1 MFFEREKGFGI
12 TTDKKDKGYSRW
24 AKEKEI
30 KEELECVQITQKNS
44 KAAGIPI
51 ILNDKEMWVDN
62 GEYHSLVIGATGSG
76 KTQTVILPMVYNLAK
91 ATLKTIEQNDN
102 VGMFSICFD
111 GSEVSEFEKF
121 LNEFKDNATYNK
133 DFNVILLALSKI
145 IDKGALERFFRNE
158 GRMNDNVKALAIDS
172 RKLRLYCLRISD
184 QILILGNGGV
194 KNTRTYQED
203 SKLSGYVMDLQT
215 FDKVLLKAQKS
226 GKVTI
231 EKNMI
236 TDIQSATFEI

>member
-1 MFFEREKGFGI
+1 M
-12 TTDKKDKGYSRW
+12 TTIS
-24 AKEKEI
+24 
-30 KEELECVQITQKNS
+30 
-44 KAAGIPI
+44 
-51 ILNDKEMWVDN
+51 
-62 GEYHSLVIGATGSG
+62 
-76 KTQTVILPMVYNLAK
+76 
-91 ATLKTIEQNDN
+91 LKTIEQNDN

-111 GSEVSEFEKF
+111 GSAESEFEKF
-121 LNEFKDNATYNK
+121 LIEFKDNATYNK
-133 DFNVILLALSKI
+133 DFNVILMALSKI

-172 RKLRLYCLRISD
+172 RRLRLYCLRISD
-184 QILILGNGGV
+184 QILILGNGGI

-203 SKLSGYVMDLQT
+203 EKLSGYVMDLQT
-215 FDKVLLKAQKS
+215 FDRVLVKAQKS

>member
-1 MFFEREKGFGI
+1 M
-12 TTDKKDKGYSRW
+12 TT
-24 AKEKEI
+24 
-30 KEELECVQITQKNS
+30 
-44 KAAGIPI
+44 
-51 ILNDKEMWVDN
+51 
-62 GEYHSLVIGATGSG
+62 
-76 KTQTVILPMVYNLAK
+76 

-102 VGMFSICFD
+102 VGLFSICFD
-111 GSEVSEFEKF
+111 GSELSEFVKF

-158 GRMNDNVKALAIDS
+158 GKMNDNVKALAIDS

-184 QILILGNGGV
+184 QILILGNGGI
-194 KNTRTYQED
+194 KTTRTYEED

-215 FDKVLLKAQKS
+215 FDKVLLNAQKS

-236 TDIQSATFEI
+236 IDIQSATFEI

>member
-1 MFFEREKGFGI
+1 
-12 TTDKKDKGYSRW
+12 
-24 AKEKEI
+24 
-30 KEELECVQITQKNS
+30 
-44 KAAGIPI
+44 
-51 ILNDKEMWVDN
+51 
-62 GEYHSLVIGATGSG
+62 
-76 KTQTVILPMVYNLAK
+76 
-91 ATLKTIEQNDN
+91 
-102 VGMFSICFD
+102 MFSICFD
-111 GSEVSEFEKF
+111 GGEESEFEKF

-158 GRMNDNVKALAIDS
+158 GRMNDNVKALAIDA

-194 KNTRTYQED
+194 KTTRTYQED

-215 FDKVLLKAQKS
+215 FDKVLIKAQKS

-231 EKNMI
+231 EKNII

>member
-1 MFFEREKGFGI
+1 
-12 TTDKKDKGYSRW
+12 
-24 AKEKEI
+24 
-30 KEELECVQITQKNS
+30 
-44 KAAGIPI
+44 
-51 ILNDKEMWVDN
+51 
-62 GEYHSLVIGATGSG
+62 
-76 KTQTVILPMVYNLAK
+76 
-91 ATLKTIEQNDN
+91 
-102 VGMFSICFD
+102 MFSICFD
-111 GSEVSEFEKF
+111 GSEESEFEKF

-158 GRMNDNVKALAIDS
+158 GRMNDNVKARAIDS

-194 KNTRTYQED
+194 KASRTYQED
-203 SKLSGYVMDLQT
+203 SKLSGYVMDLQS

>member
-1 MFFEREKGFGI
+1 M
-12 TTDKKDKGYSRW
+12 
-24 AKEKEI
+24 
-30 KEELECVQITQKNS
+30 
-44 KAAGIPI
+44 
-51 ILNDKEMWVDN
+51 
-62 GEYHSLVIGATGSG
+62 
-76 KTQTVILPMVYNLAK
+76 AK

-102 VGMFSICFD
+102 VGMSSICFD

>member
-1 MFFEREKGFGI
+1 M
-12 TTDKKDKGYSRW
+12 
-24 AKEKEI
+24 
-30 KEELECVQITQKNS
+30 
-44 KAAGIPI
+44 
-51 ILNDKEMWVDN
+51 
-62 GEYHSLVIGATGSG
+62 
-76 KTQTVILPMVYNLAK
+76 AK

-215 FDKVLLKAQKS
+215 FD
-226 GKVTI
+226 
-231 EKNMI
+231 
-236 TDIQSATFEI
+236 

>member
-1 MFFEREKGFGI
+1 MASI
-12 TTDKKDKGYSRW
+12 S
-24 AKEKEI
+24 
-30 KEELECVQITQKNS
+30 
-44 KAAGIPI
+44 
-51 ILNDKEMWVDN
+51 
-62 GEYHSLVIGATGSG
+62 
-76 KTQTVILPMVYNLAK
+76 
-91 ATLKTIEQNDN
+91 LKTIEQNDN

-111 GSEVSEFEKF
+111 GNEESEFEKF

-145 IDKGALERFFRNE
+145 IEKGALERFFRNE
-158 GRMNDNVKALAIDS
+158 GKMNDSVKALAIDS

-194 KNTRTYQED
+194 KTTRTYQENEQ
-203 SKLSGYVMDLQT
+203 LSGYVMDLQT
-215 FDKVLLKAQKS
+215 FDKVLIKAQKA
-226 GKVTI
+226 GRVTI

>member
-1 MFFEREKGFGI
+1 
-12 TTDKKDKGYSRW
+12 
-24 AKEKEI
+24 
-30 KEELECVQITQKNS
+30 
-44 KAAGIPI
+44 
-51 ILNDKEMWVDN
+51 
-62 GEYHSLVIGATGSG
+62 
-76 KTQTVILPMVYNLAK
+76 
-91 ATLKTIEQNDN
+91 
-102 VGMFSICFD
+102 MFSICFD
-111 GSEVSEFEKF
+111 GSEESEFEKF

-194 KNTRTYQED
+194 KATRTYQED
-203 SKLSGYVMDLQT
+203 SKLSGYVMDLQS

>member
-1 MFFEREKGFGI
+1 M
-12 TTDKKDKGYSRW
+12 TT
-24 AKEKEI
+24 
-30 KEELECVQITQKNS
+30 
-44 KAAGIPI
+44 
-51 ILNDKEMWVDN
+51 
-62 GEYHSLVIGATGSG
+62 
-76 KTQTVILPMVYNLAK
+76 

-102 VGMFSICFD
+102 VGLFSICFD
-111 GSEVSEFEKF
+111 GSELSEFEKF

-158 GRMNDNVKALAIDS
+158 GKVNDNVKALAIDS

-184 QILILGNGGV
+184 QILILGNGGI
-194 KNTRTYQED
+194 KTTRTYEED

-215 FDKVLLKAQKS
+215 FDKVLLSAQKS

-236 TDIQSATFEI
+236 IDIQSATFEI